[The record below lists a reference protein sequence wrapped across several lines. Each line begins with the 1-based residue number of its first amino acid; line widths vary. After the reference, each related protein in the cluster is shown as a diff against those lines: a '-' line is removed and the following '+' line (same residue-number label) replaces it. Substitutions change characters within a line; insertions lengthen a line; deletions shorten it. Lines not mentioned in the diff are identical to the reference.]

1 MRPTLHQFRRP
12 LLIGIVTLFSWL
24 APWHPAHADVSL
36 DQPDFVSIV
45 KTYRQPL
52 ASLTSDSQAQAFFA
66 SSLGAALNLKE
77 SPPIGQPG
85 SKSQPQPGSAARQTE
100 GQARTEWMGASLRL
114 TGELAAWNLA
124 ASLREAADRGAP
136 ALQTLVQEERTQL
149 RWLAETNR
157 TGDHLPRAFHLAE
170 TLAALAPTGQP
181 AQDSPGFSDYAAA
194 LDRATPLNGTDESWL
209 TVAER
214 AGAEGLNQRLRA
226 NLPPTV
232 GEPDRDRFAR
242 TYFETRLKPVL
253 TAHLIAL
260 AWRAEIEA
268 ERNSRE
274 TWLQLRTWRERQRE
288 ARGLARLCGTWQWTV
303 HNHQNHQDH
312 KMVMVF
318 DAPPPLSPQQPS
330 PSQGAKPAKVVVLGE
345 GVYLRWE
352 SAGGYQEDSLLFT
365 GEGQRLEGS
374 FVNSAGAWGSITGK
388 RVAPCK
394 N

>member
-1 MRPTLHQFRRP
+1 MRLTPHQFLRS
-12 LLIGIVTLFSWL
+12 LLIGTVTLSAWL
-24 APWHPAHADVSL
+24 ASWHPAYADASL
-36 DQPDFVSIV
+36 DQPDFVSVI
-45 KTYRQPL
+45 KTYHQPL
-52 ASLTSDSQAQAFFA
+52 SSLTSDTQAQAFFA
-66 SSLGAALNLKE
+66 SSLGSALNLKE
-77 SPPIGQPG
+77 SPPIGKPG

-100 GQARTEWMGASLRL
+100 GPALTEWMTASLRL

-136 ALQTLVQEERTQL
+136 ALQALVQEGRAQL
-149 RWLAETNR
+149 RWLTETNR
-157 TGDHLPRAFHLAE
+157 TGGYLPRAFRLAE
-170 TLAALAPTGQP
+170 TLTAFAPTGQP

-194 LDRATPLNGTDESWL
+194 LDRATPLNGTDDSWL

-214 AGAEGLNQRLRA
+214 AGAEGLNQRLRT
-226 NLPPTV
+226 NLPPASS
-232 GEPDRDRFAR
+232 EPDRDRFAH

-253 TAHLIAL
+253 TAQLIAL
-260 AWRAEIEA
+260 ALRAETEA

-274 TWLQLRTWRERQRE
+274 TWFQLRTWRERQRE
-288 ARGLARLCGTWQWTV
+288 ARGLARLCGTWQWTI

-318 DAPPPLSPQQPS
+318 DAPPSLSPQQPPS
-330 PSQGAKPAKVVVLGE
+330 SQGAKPAKVVVLGE

-388 RVAPCK
+388 RVAACK
-394 N
+394 